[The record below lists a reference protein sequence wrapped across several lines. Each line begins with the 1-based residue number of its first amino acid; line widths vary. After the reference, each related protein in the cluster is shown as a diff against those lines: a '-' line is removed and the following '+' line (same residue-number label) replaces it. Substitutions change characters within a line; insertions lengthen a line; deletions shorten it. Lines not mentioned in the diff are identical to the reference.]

1 MLLVYFRIA
10 GRAELA
16 RLIVS
21 VGGIEG
27 FSEASKLPD
36 GITKAECG
44 SAGSLPILI
53 DGDLKMNE
61 SSAIEMYLASI
72 APKFASL
79 TPKQRAKDCQFC
91 MLKETCLGAL
101 ARPLFGGKDK
111 EGIQAAVN
119 KFFPVMEGLMPESG
133 FINGLEYPTVADL
146 AIVNICEAY
155 MPFGAAFKHGGGD
168 LATEYP
174 RLVAHA
180 DRTKAVGDVAKA
192 LSESSWLKA
201 AVPGM

>member
-1 MLLVYFRIA
+1 
-10 GRAELA
+10 
-16 RLIVS
+16 
-21 VGGIEG
+21 
-27 FSEASKLPD
+27 
-36 GITKAECG
+36 
-44 SAGSLPILI
+44 
-53 DGDLKMNE
+53 
-61 SSAIEMYLASI
+61 
-72 APKFASL
+72 
-79 TPKQRAKDCQFC
+79 
-91 MLKETCLGAL
+91 
-101 ARPLFGGKDK
+101 
-111 EGIQAAVN
+111 
-119 KFFPVMEGLMPESG
+119 MPESG

-155 MPFGAAFKHGGGD
+155 MPFGAAFKHGGVD